1 MTQRTRIVV
10 AVLILVLAA
19 AAILGIDAL
28 RRRGA
33 ASAVVAGS
41 IPIYLDGRLMASF
54 VPGDLERLPKASFVE
69 AAEGVLQEGWLLR
82 DVILLYVPR
91 ARLGAQMRVIVSSSS
106 RDKSAELTWGEV
118 DEESNKVMFDLSNR
132 GTLKL
137 VSLLEK
143 LDSRNE
149 WVQDTDRI
157 EILSQ

>member
-19 AAILGIDAL
+19 AAILSIDAL

-33 ASAVVAGS
+33 ATSVVAGS
-41 IPIYLDGRLMASF
+41 IPIYLDGRLSAAF

-69 AAEGVLQEGWLLR
+69 PAEGVLQDGWLLR

-91 ARLGAQMRVIVSSSS
+91 ARLAPQTRVMVSSSS

-143 LDSRNE
+143 LDSRDE